1 MANGVLVRPFAAV
14 GATHFFSGTNP
25 QITAQ
30 SQGAPVGVVP
40 FTVTGNMDRNYTD
53 VGAGVDALAKDGKVL
68 RVAYGGQF
76 GSNTRTNA
84 VALKVSIPF

>member
-1 MANGVLVRPFAAV
+1 MWPFASV

-30 SQGAPVGVVP
+30 FQGAPAGVAP
-40 FTVTGNMDRNYTD
+40 FTITGEMDKNYTD
-53 VGAGVDALAKDGKVL
+53 VGAGVDMIARDGKVL

-84 VALKVSIPF
+84 VTLKLSIPF